1 MRRRQRLNYEKSQKF
16 AANCVYVAI
25 FIQGAILTYFLYQ
38 VTLGGQTDWE
48 NLYGCYFCVVTSG
61 GFLIAHGAKRSLK
74 TVDSEQMRSMLQG
87 IRIWSPLVIF
97 SILGIL
103 LTWPLLLSPDPIE
116 SWKVGFLFFTLFTIG
131 AFFQLLILGA
141 MVPRPSKSETR
152 MAIKALPWLQK
163 LFLDKSLHA
172 GLSILDRPAPN
183 TAVIAAELT
192 QVPCEKVRT
201 FKTQFDGQQQVMLD
215 FFWEIYGQQFHCER
229 FTISNIP
236 TGPAGEKTFEVRIKI
251 NFDRTID
258 CKVEKPLI
266 VVKTC
271 IEPKSLEA

>member
-1 MRRRQRLNYEKSQKF
+1 MRRRRRLNYEKSQKF
-16 AANCVYVAI
+16 AVNCVYVAI
-25 FIQGAILTYFLYQ
+25 FIQVTVLTYFLYQ
-38 VTLGGQTDWE
+38 VTLGGHTDWE
-48 NLYGCYFCVVTSG
+48 NLYGCYLCVVTPG
-61 GFLIAHGAKRSLK
+61 GFLIAYGATSSLN
-74 TVDSEQMRSMLQG
+74 TVDLEQMRTMLEK
-87 IRIWSPLVIF
+87 ILIWSPLAVF
-97 SILGIL
+97 SILGFL

-116 SWKVGFLFFTLFTIG
+116 PWKVGFLFFTFFAIG
-131 AFFQLLILGA
+131 AFLQLLFFGL

-152 MAIKALPWLQK
+152 MAIKAFPWLQK

-172 GLSILDRPAPN
+172 GLSILDGPAPK

-192 QVPCEKVRT
+192 QVPCKKVRT

-236 TGPAGEKTFEVRIKI
+236 TGPAGEKTFEVLIKI

-258 CKVEKPLI
+258 CEVEKPLI

-271 IEPKSLEA
+271 IEPKLLEA